1 MSPTRATL
9 LGVAAAISVLLA
21 GPPESP
27 SADEAAAVQA
37 AAGPTAVRIDNFN
50 FTPPTLVVAPG
61 TTVTWTNADDDVHTV
76 VEKDR
81 KFKSAALDTDDTFS
95 QTFTTPG
102 EYEYVCSL
110 HPRMVGKIVVK
121 PGGKT
126 SSN

>member
-9 LGVAAAISVLLA
+9 LGVAATISVLLA

-27 SADEAAAVQA
+27 SAGEAAVQA
-37 AAGPTAVRIDNFN
+37 AANPAAVRIDNFN

-61 TTVTWTNADDDVHTV
+61 TTVTWTNADDSPHTV
-76 VEKDR
+76 RDKDG

-95 QTFTTPG
+95 QTFAAPG
-102 EYEYVCSL
+102 EYEYFCSL

-121 PGGKT
+121 PEGKT